1 MKHCHVLEDY
11 DRGRKVMVATTDS
24 YFDWRRWMRLNRNAM
39 EAAEEYSKADPRK
52 QELLREFLDSLGI
65 KVG

>member
-1 MKHCHVLEDY
+1 
-11 DRGRKVMVATTDS
+11 
-24 YFDWRRWMRLNRNAM
+24 M